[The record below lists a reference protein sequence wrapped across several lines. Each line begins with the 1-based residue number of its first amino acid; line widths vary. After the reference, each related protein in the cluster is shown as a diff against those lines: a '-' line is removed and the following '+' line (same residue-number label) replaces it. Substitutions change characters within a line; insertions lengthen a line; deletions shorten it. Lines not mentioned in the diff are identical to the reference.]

1 MIAHSEVLTIISLVQ
16 ILSYKLANNY
26 ELKHRDAKAK
36 LTVTQD
42 YLDRQ
47 AYAVENGISLHL
59 V

>member
-1 MIAHSEVLTIISLVQ
+1 MAGRAFGYHSLVQ

-47 AYAVENGISLHL
+47 HMQWKTEKI
-59 V
+59 